1 MHKTRSELN
10 NHLLISSIF
19 FLSLFFDCN
28 VAAAIDDYA
37 PQDYM
42 RCAVEEIT
50 AILSDDR
57 LSKSENFE
65 ERRQLML
72 AVVRHH
78 FDFQEMSKRT
88 LAQAWKKLSGA
99 EKREFVDIF
108 SQLLQNT
115 YVKRVEAY
123 SDEEVVFLSET
134 VKGRKSAVET
144 AIQQNDLEIPIT
156 YKLIQKEKEWLV
168 YDVVIEGVSLVQNYR
183 TQFRSIIRK
192 EKYAGLLVRLE
203 DKLEKIKTGSN

>member
-1 MHKTRSELN
+1 MQRLRRVLIRP
-10 NHLLISSIF
+10 LLLWGF
-19 FLSLFFDCN
+19 FFFSLLSVSNL
-28 VAAAIDDYA
+28 AAAPDGNR
-37 PQDYM
+37 PEDYM
-42 RCAVEEIT
+42 RCAVEEIM

-57 LSKSENFE
+57 LRKSENVE

-72 AVVRHH
+72 AVVGHH
-78 FDFQEMSKRT
+78 FDFQEMAKRT
-88 LAQAWKKLSGA
+88 LAQAWKKLSVA
-99 EKREFVDIF
+99 EKKEFVEIF

-123 SDEEVVFLSET
+123 SDEEVLFLNEI

-144 AIQQNDLEIPIT
+144 AIQQNDLEVPIT
-156 YKLIQKEKEWLV
+156 YKLIQKGKEWLV

-192 EKYAGLLVRLE
+192 EKYAGLIVRLE
-203 DKLEKIKTGSN
+203 DKLDKIKTGSH